1 MAFPVRVKFR
11 LDDRLRGDMIEWL
24 NAKVGAGRYAIHRVS
39 TRADEAAAI
48 YFRNLAHASQFA
60 AAFPSIRL
68 ADDTLAPRALTRA
81 CRPLP
86 AGALAPVGVQA
97 ALEGEGLGVD
107 VGALQRIG
115 IG

>member
-24 NAKVGAGRYAIHRVS
+24 NAKVGAGRYAILRVS

-60 AAFPSIRL
+60 AAFPSLRL
-68 ADDTLAPRALTRA
+68 ADDTLAPRARQ
-81 CRPLP
+81 RPVLN
-86 AGALAPVGVQA
+86 A
-97 ALEGEGLGVD
+97 
-107 VGALQRIG
+107 
-115 IG
+115 